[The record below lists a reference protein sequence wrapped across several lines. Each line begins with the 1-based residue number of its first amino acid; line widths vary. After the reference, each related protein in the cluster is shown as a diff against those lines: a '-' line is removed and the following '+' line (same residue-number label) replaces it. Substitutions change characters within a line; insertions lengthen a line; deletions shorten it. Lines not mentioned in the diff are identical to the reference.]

1 MNDARPSLA
10 AFFGDRLDEDE
21 AKARA
26 VTLPPEWHQGS
37 DVDDDWADD
46 ELLCWWPPEFQTPY
60 EQDKHWRGETIS
72 GPENCAFMATWD
84 PKRVLA
90 DVTAKRRVL
99 DGYVFASRS
108 RDEIKARIDAE
119 HASGGTASAQDL
131 SELRDAITRVD
142 VLEEAVELLAAAYA
156 DHRNYREEWRP

>member
-1 MNDARPSLA
+1 MTGVTEIETLAGVVLAGLDA
-10 AFFGDRLDEDE
+10 DE

-46 ELLCWWPPEFQTPY
+46 ELLCWWPPEFHTPY

-72 GPENCAFMATWD
+72 GPENVAHMATWD

-90 DVTAKRRVL
+90 DVASKRAML
-99 DGYVFASRS
+99 DLLLAEKHHDWPGLSACAFARFPTTDSCTCG
-108 RDEIKARIDAE
+108 RD
-119 HASGGTASAQDL
+119 
-131 SELRDAITRVD
+131 TRVTAY
-142 VLEEAVELLAAAYA
+142 LTLLAQPYTEAT
-156 DHRNYREEWRP
+156 